1 MITGLRKETFQNL
14 VLDAGLFVCN
24 LEYESFE
31 TAAELIAALKALVA
45 ANTVVDGTTTGTAL
59 LGATIGGGG
68 FQATPTMR
76 GIDVDGKRYEFV
88 GSQRND
94 GWTIQQTGTLKEI
107 TPGTLKTVLAMADVT
122 KNGNVTKVTLHTD
135 IKENDYIKTLCWVG
149 DTSKGAALIVLKNAL
164 NTAGASMT
172 FADKGEATLP
182 FTFVAHQDNV
192 DDYDVAPVEILF
204 FENGE
209 QPAQASVDPENGGQA
224 AGE

>member
-1 MITGLRKETFQNL
+1 MTSGLRKETYQNI
-14 VLDAGLFVCN
+14 VLDAGMFVCN
-24 LEYESFE
+24 LEYETFK
-31 TAAELIAALKALVA
+31 TAADLITALKALVA
-45 ANTVVDGTTTGTAL
+45 ADTVVDGTTTGPAL

-68 FQATPTMR
+68 FQATPAIR
-76 GIDVDGKRYEFV
+76 SIDADGKRYEFV

-94 GWTIQQTGTLKEI
+94 GWNIQLTGTLKEI

-122 KNGNVTKVTLHTD
+122 KNGNVAKVTLHTD
-135 IKENDYIKTLCWVG
+135 IKETDYIKTLVWIG
-149 DTSKGAALIVLKNAL
+149 DTPKGAALIVLKNAL

-182 FTFVAHQDNV
+182 FTFVAHQDKV

-209 QPAQASVDPENGGQA
+209 QTAQASADPENGEQSA
-224 AGE
+224 DE